1 MKHVAKDAVIIAS
14 YFNNVKHAYWI
25 SKFRDEQMN
34 LYRNT
39 YSIVSPNDTR
49 WNSNYNCYVSLLRS
63 KGALKVNFAFSFHL
77 ILRRKWHNNLILIL
91 FIIKLLNSFLKKTF
105 FFKT

>member
-63 KGALKVNFAFSFHL
+63 KGALKVNFAFF
-77 ILRRKWHNNLILIL
+77 ILIL
-91 FIIKLLNSFLKKTF
+91 LITNYKLSLCLVIDLNISILCSF
-105 FFKT
+105 